1 MRGDSKTISP
11 SVKLR
16 RQLSV
21 FLRKKTSSGTQGIV
35 CTDTWKMSLEHAPG
49 ANLSCVSYKIEILP
63 QTGTAFAVSGF
74 TLSVCLYL
82 GIKIRRWWL
91 AAAVFAFIHSFTS
104 ILPEKSSLQSYVSM
118 KNNSIIT

>member
-1 MRGDSKTISP
+1 MLP
-11 SVKLR
+11 E
-16 RQLSV
+16 Q
-21 FLRKKTSSGTQGIV
+21 TSRV
-35 CTDTWKMSLEHAPG
+35 YR
-49 ANLSCVSYKIEILP
+49 SYKIEVWP
-63 QTGTAFAVSGF
+63 SYRKRQTRFAVSGF

-91 AAAVFAFIHSFTS
+91 AAAVFVFIHSFTS

>member
-1 MRGDSKTISP
+1 MLP
-11 SVKLR
+11 E
-16 RQLSV
+16 Q
-21 FLRKKTSSGTQGIV
+21 TSRV
-35 CTDTWKMSLEHAPG
+35 YR
-49 ANLSCVSYKIEILP
+49 SYKIEVWP
-63 QTGTAFAVSGF
+63 SYRKRQPRFAVNGF

-91 AAAVFAFIHSFTS
+91 AAAVFVFIHSFTS

>member
-1 MRGDSKTISP
+1 MLPEQTSRVCLIRSRSY
-11 SVKLR
+11 
-16 RQLSV
+16 
-21 FLRKKTSSGTQGIV
+21 RKR
-35 CTDTWKMSLEHAPG
+35 EPR
-49 ANLSCVSYKIEILP
+49 
-63 QTGTAFAVSGF
+63 FAVSGF

-91 AAAVFAFIHSFTS
+91 AAAVFVFIHSFTS